1 MTANRKRGEVTLE
14 LGGEKYVLR
23 PELGVIAEI
32 EDELDTVMI
41 RLGMKIEQIQLR
53 AKELLR
59 TVQVIVKA
67 NGYEVAEETLAK
79 AIAKDGVAA
88 AMAPLIVYVR
98 NYAFGSPEE
107 NSQDTELP
115 AGSKS
120 AASRAPL

>member
-1 MTANRKRGEVTLE
+1 MANKARGEVTLE
-14 LGGEKYVLR
+14 LGGETYVLR
-23 PELGVIAEI
+23 LEFGVIAEI

-67 NGYEVAEETLAK
+67 NGYEVAEETLAE

-107 NSQDTELP
+107 NGQDTEP
-115 AGSKS
+115 RADSKS
-120 AASRAPL
+120 VAS

>member
-1 MTANRKRGEVTLE
+1 MANKARGEVTLE

-23 PELGVIAEI
+23 LEFGVIAEI

-79 AIAKDGVAA
+79 AIATDGVAA

-107 NSQDTELP
+107 NRQDTELP

-120 AASRAPL
+120 AAS

>member
-14 LGGEKYVLR
+14 LGGERYVLR

-67 NGYEVAEETLAK
+67 NGYEVTEETLAK

-98 NYAFGSPEE
+98 NYRQS
-107 NSQDTELP
+107 D
-115 AGSKS
+115 
-120 AASRAPL
+120 

>member
-14 LGGEKYVLR
+14 LGGETYVLR
-23 PELGVIAEI
+23 PEFGVIAEI
-32 EDELDTVMI
+32 EDELDTAMI

-67 NGYEVAEETLAK
+67 NGYEVAEETLAE

-107 NSQDTELP
+107 NRQDAEP
-115 AGSKS
+115 PEGSKS
-120 AASRAPL
+120 AAS